1 MAWVEK
7 FIFTNAEFED
17 GDKEQPWVPDNW
29 ALNDSSTRWVYAAF
43 DEYAAGGTERFES
56 GFGRHEETGMAGWQH
71 KTADRSDMAG
81 YSIDTLGNCII
92 TANAIKVI
100 ANLHFPDADYHVIGD
115 SRTISSADATDLPS
129 LAVLVNELV
138 ADCKAHADD
147 TTPTWHR
154 FVRDGWDQPFFEFG
168 ATELFGLQVQLYGL
182 IVGFGRHLWWRGN
195 RAQWSAFAV
204 LTTSLLTGAS
214 VDPDDGSCLI
224 GTFDS
229 AEYDAE
235 EIEDFEEGWESEYLD
250 PGVQTQL
257 GKNEDYLTDLI
268 PTIGSFAQGDDF
280 DGFEEAWA
288 EPRHKAPDETD
299 VSGQDISDQAKAII
313 VANYFKDV
321 ANAHFPSTAYHV
333 IADPRTI
340 GADYADNL
348 ATLLTLVNELYTDT
362 REHAL
367 DAGLAWHLLVTDD
380 FDVPDTADHPA
391 TDLDTAKTVLA
402 AVVGNFGRHLR
413 WKGNELAWDAFSEFD
428 LSNLGG
434 DLTAAWPAKF
444 DTTKDEYEDFEEE
457 WRGNEDTYDAF
468 TIPTNLV
475 LAPFVGAAGYD
486 SFETSRAITNIGT
499 GSGDVSD
506 ELPLDRSKPFYFE
519 TSGTYTA
526 IYRLQCQR
534 SIGGAWITIIE
545 FDANTTLEVPDGYR
559 AARIYTVTHTTGTLF
574 AYVTWEQ
581 VDIF

>member
-1 MAWVEK
+1 MTWVEK
-7 FIFTNAEFED
+7 FIFANAEFED
-17 GDKEQPWVPDNW
+17 GDKEQPWVPDSW
-29 ALNDSSTRWVYAAF
+29 ALNDSSTRWAYAAF

-56 GFGRHEETGMAGWQH
+56 GFGWYAETATTGWQH
-71 KTADRSDMAG
+71 KTADRSDMA
-81 YSIDTLGNCII
+81 SMSVADLDDCKA
-92 TANAIKVI
+92 TANAIKAI
-100 ANLHFPDADYHVIGD
+100 ANAHFPDTDYHQVAD
-115 SRTISSADATDLPS
+115 TRTIAAADATDLPS
-129 LAVLVNELV
+129 LLTLVNELND
-138 ADCKAHADD
+138 DCDAHAIDP
-147 TTPTWHR
+147 TPTWHR
-154 FVRDGWDQPFFEFG
+154 FGGDGWDRPTTTPT
-168 ATELFGLQVQLYGL
+168 ATDLESAQLRL
-182 IVGFGRHLWWRGN
+182 AAVVIAFGRHLWWRGN
-195 RAQWSAFAV
+195 RIWWTLLELFDLSV
-204 LTTSLLTGAS
+204 NTTYKQADGYARIGA
-214 VDPDDGSCLI
+214 
-224 GTFDS
+224 FDS

-235 EIEDFEEGWESEYLD
+235 DVEDFEEGWESEYLD

-268 PTIGSFAQGDDF
+268 PTIGSFTQGDDF

-288 EPRHKAPDETD
+288 APRHKAPDETD
-299 VSGQDISDQAKAII
+299 VSGQDISTQAKAII
-313 VANYFKDV
+313 VANYFKGL

-340 GADYADNL
+340 AAADAINL
-348 ATLLTLVNELYTDT
+348 ATLLTLVNEMYTDT
-362 REHAL
+362 RTHAL
-367 DAGLAWHLLVTDD
+367 DAGLAWHLLVTDN

-391 TDLDTAKTVLA
+391 TDLDTAKSVLA
-402 AVVGNFGRHLR
+402 AVVGHFGRHLR
-413 WKGNELAWDAFSEFD
+413 WKGNELAWDAFSAFD

-434 DLTAAWPAKF
+434 DQAWARLAKF
-444 DTTKDEYEDFEEE
+444 DTTKDAYEDFEHE
-457 WRGNEDTYDAF
+457 WRGNEDTYDTF

-506 ELPLDRSKPFYFE
+506 ELPLDQNKPFYFE
-519 TSGTYTA
+519 TSGTYNA